1 MATGNFAE
9 LTKPEVWSKLILRNL
24 DDEGVM
30 ADCVN
35 KRYEGEIRYA
45 GDTVHIPQLGSVT
58 INTHD
63 DDEPIVYET
72 VNGNSQTLVIDQQKD
87 WGFVIKTIEAK
98 QSNIKDLQTRYAG
111 RAKYAISNT
120 KDGYL
125 HALGFAGVDAGNQLG
140 NETVTKANIYDFC
153 IALFEKLAA
162 TNAINSAGK
171 SPDGKRPWL
180 VLPPQLISVVKL
192 SDQATHAT
200 SLGDET
206 VRKGTIMQFA
216 GFDIKQSTAVKETSS
231 GSATYKI
238 LAGTNEG
245 ITYADQ
251 IIETRAMEDKDYFGI
266 FVSGLYVYGSKV
278 VEPKALASATVTI
291 GSANNSNDTTS
302 GGGSDDTTSGGGSDD
317 TTSGGGSDT
326 IGG

>member
-9 LTKPEVWSKLILRNL
+9 LTKPEIWSKLILRNL

-35 KRYEGEIRYA
+35 KRYEGDIRYA
-45 GDTVHIPQLGSVT
+45 GDTVHIAQLGNVT

-63 DDEPIVYET
+63 DDTPIVYET
-72 VNGNSQTLVIDQQKD
+72 VQGNNQTLAIDQQKD
-87 WGFVIKTIEAK
+87 WGFVIKTIEAR

-111 RAKYAISNT
+111 RAKYAIT
-120 KDGYL
+120 MAKDGHL
-125 HALGFAGVDAGNQLG
+125 HTVGFAGVDAGNQLG
-140 NETVTKANIYDFC
+140 AQTVTKNNVYDFC

-162 TNAINSAGK
+162 ANAINAAGK
-171 SPDGKRPWL
+171 AEDGKRPWL
-180 VLPPQLISVVKL
+180 VLPPQIISVVKL
-192 SDQATHAT
+192 SEQATHAT

-206 VRKGTIMQFA
+206 VRKGTIMQYA
-216 GFDIKQSTAVKETSS
+216 GFDIKQSTAVKA
-231 GSATYKI
+231 SAGAYKI

-278 VEPKALASATVTI
+278 VQPTALASATVTI
-291 GSANNSNDTTS
+291 G
-302 GGGSDDTTSGGGSDD
+302 
-317 TTSGGGSDT
+317 
-326 IGG
+326 